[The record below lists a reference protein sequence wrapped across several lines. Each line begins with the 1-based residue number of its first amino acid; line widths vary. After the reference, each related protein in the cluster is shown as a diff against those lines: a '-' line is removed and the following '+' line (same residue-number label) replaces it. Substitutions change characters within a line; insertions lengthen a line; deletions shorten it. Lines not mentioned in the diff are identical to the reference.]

1 MAFVERVIK
10 GKGDSSKKQHRRV
23 AIYKIYITI
32 RCGLP
37 YVNRKTA
44 HALSIQ
50 TAWHIGH
57 AGAGIT
63 ASEVIDA
70 RRRDRL
76 MHVERSNDGGDE
88 HKGPTELHNEI
99 ELLLIAAER
108 QPANDLFCEAS

>member
-1 MAFVERVIK
+1 MDFWRTAFVERVIK
-10 GKGDSSKKQHRRV
+10 GKGDSSKKQHRRA

-57 AGAGIT
+57 AGAARSLET
-63 ASEVIDA
+63 VFAASEVVDA
-70 RRRDRL
+70 
-76 MHVERSNDGGDE
+76 
-88 HKGPTELHNEI
+88 
-99 ELLLIAAER
+99 
-108 QPANDLFCEAS
+108 EA